1 MCYKF
6 SSKISRRE
14 VHGIGG
20 NKNRLLVIIYTAALI
35 VSTSRSYEPLVLV
48 GWLYKVNLQITFFL
62 LAEHSFILFPYVLK
76 VNAK

>member
-6 SSKISRRE
+6 SSKKSRRE

-48 GWLYKVNLQITFFL
+48 G
-62 LAEHSFILFPYVLK
+62 
-76 VNAK
+76 

>member
-6 SSKISRRE
+6 SSKTSRRE

-20 NKNRLLVIIYTAALI
+20 NKNRLLVIMYTALI

-48 GWLYKVNLQITFFL
+48 G
-62 LAEHSFILFPYVLK
+62 
-76 VNAK
+76 